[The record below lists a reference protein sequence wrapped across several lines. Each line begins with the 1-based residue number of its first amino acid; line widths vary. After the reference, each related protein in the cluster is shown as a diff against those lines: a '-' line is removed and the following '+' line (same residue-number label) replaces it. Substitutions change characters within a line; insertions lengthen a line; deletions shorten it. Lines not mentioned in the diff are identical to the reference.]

1 MANFYTDNEDIK
13 FHLGHPLMEK
23 IVALKEQ
30 NYTQAEKYE
39 DAPRDYED
47 AFDNYDK
54 VLEIVGDICG
64 EIVAVNAES
73 VDNEGPQVIDGH
85 VQYAAGTQQ
94 NIDVINQ
101 AGLNGISLP
110 REWPFRLAGNLF
122 LLGVIFMLASVIIT
136 IKTNLI
142 GRKLT
147 DLSTEFYN
155 YSAGLGFKI
164 DDIVITGRDKTA
176 KQDILNALQ
185 LSRETNI
192 LNLDLRDLQQKVEQL
207 PWVRHAVVKRRFF
220 PNIIQIDI
228 RERQVQS
235 IWQLDHKFR
244 PIDGEGNVIEADYTP
259 DHPILLIVGEG
270 APENIT
276 ALMKSI
282 TDDQNIFQRI
292 KVANYI
298 SSRRWNIVLDD
309 VENGI
314 TVKLPEKHIDEAWK
328 KLLKLNTTQGLLKR
342 KLTIIDLRFPNKVI
356 VKLGKMTPEERK
368 KLKDV
373 KERRI

>member
-1 MANFYTDNEDIK
+1 MADKN
-13 FHLGHPLMEK
+13 
-23 IVALKEQ
+23 
-30 NYTQAEKYE
+30 
-39 DAPRDYED
+39 APQI
-47 AFDNYDK
+47 A
-54 VLEIVGDICG
+54 
-64 EIVAVNAES
+64 
-73 VDNEGPQVIDGH
+73 P
-85 VQYAAGTQQ
+85 AAPVT
-94 NIDVINQ
+94 IPSRV
-101 AGLNGISLP
+101 SLP

-282 TDDQNIFQRI
+282 TDDQNIFERI

-298 SSRRWNIVLDD
+298 SGRRWNIVLDN

>member
-1 MANFYTDNEDIK
+1 MADKN
-13 FHLGHPLMEK
+13 
-23 IVALKEQ
+23 
-30 NYTQAEKYE
+30 
-39 DAPRDYED
+39 APQI
-47 AFDNYDK
+47 A
-54 VLEIVGDICG
+54 
-64 EIVAVNAES
+64 
-73 VDNEGPQVIDGH
+73 P
-85 VQYAAGTQQ
+85 AAPVT
-94 NIDVINQ
+94 IPSR
-101 AGLNGISLP
+101 ISLP

-185 LSRETNI
+185 LSRETDI

-298 SSRRWNIVLDD
+298 SGRRWNIVLDD

>member
-1 MANFYTDNEDIK
+1 MADKN
-13 FHLGHPLMEK
+13 
-23 IVALKEQ
+23 
-30 NYTQAEKYE
+30 
-39 DAPRDYED
+39 APQI
-47 AFDNYDK
+47 A
-54 VLEIVGDICG
+54 
-64 EIVAVNAES
+64 
-73 VDNEGPQVIDGH
+73 P
-85 VQYAAGTQQ
+85 AAPVT
-94 NIDVINQ
+94 IPSR
-101 AGLNGISLP
+101 ISLP

-282 TDDQNIFQRI
+282 TDDQNIFERI

-298 SSRRWNIVLDD
+298 SGRRWNIVLDD

-356 VKLGKMTPEERK
+356 IKLGKMTPEERK

>member
-1 MANFYTDNEDIK
+1 MADKN
-13 FHLGHPLMEK
+13 
-23 IVALKEQ
+23 
-30 NYTQAEKYE
+30 
-39 DAPRDYED
+39 APQI
-47 AFDNYDK
+47 A
-54 VLEIVGDICG
+54 
-64 EIVAVNAES
+64 
-73 VDNEGPQVIDGH
+73 P
-85 VQYAAGTQQ
+85 AAPVT
-94 NIDVINQ
+94 IPSR
-101 AGLNGISLP
+101 ISLP

-185 LSRETNI
+185 LSRKTNI

-282 TDDQNIFQRI
+282 TDDQNIFERI

-298 SSRRWNIVLDD
+298 SGRRWNIVLDD

>member
-1 MANFYTDNEDIK
+1 MADKN
-13 FHLGHPLMEK
+13 
-23 IVALKEQ
+23 
-30 NYTQAEKYE
+30 
-39 DAPRDYED
+39 APQI
-47 AFDNYDK
+47 A
-54 VLEIVGDICG
+54 
-64 EIVAVNAES
+64 
-73 VDNEGPQVIDGH
+73 P
-85 VQYAAGTQQ
+85 AAPVT
-94 NIDVINQ
+94 IPSR
-101 AGLNGISLP
+101 ISLP

-164 DDIVITGRDKTA
+164 DDIVITGRNKTA

-244 PIDGEGNVIEADYTP
+244 PIDGEGNIIEADYTP

-298 SSRRWNIVLDD
+298 SGRRWNIVLDD

>member
-1 MANFYTDNEDIK
+1 MADKN
-13 FHLGHPLMEK
+13 
-23 IVALKEQ
+23 
-30 NYTQAEKYE
+30 
-39 DAPRDYED
+39 APQI
-47 AFDNYDK
+47 A
-54 VLEIVGDICG
+54 
-64 EIVAVNAES
+64 
-73 VDNEGPQVIDGH
+73 P
-85 VQYAAGTQQ
+85 AAPVT
-94 NIDVINQ
+94 IPSR
-101 AGLNGISLP
+101 ISLP

-142 GRKLT
+142 GRKLI

>member
-1 MANFYTDNEDIK
+1 MADKN
-13 FHLGHPLMEK
+13 
-23 IVALKEQ
+23 
-30 NYTQAEKYE
+30 
-39 DAPRDYED
+39 APQI
-47 AFDNYDK
+47 A
-54 VLEIVGDICG
+54 
-64 EIVAVNAES
+64 
-73 VDNEGPQVIDGH
+73 P
-85 VQYAAGTQQ
+85 AAPVT
-94 NIDVINQ
+94 IPSR
-101 AGLNGISLP
+101 ISLP

>member
-1 MANFYTDNEDIK
+1 MADKN
-13 FHLGHPLMEK
+13 
-23 IVALKEQ
+23 
-30 NYTQAEKYE
+30 
-39 DAPRDYED
+39 APQI
-47 AFDNYDK
+47 A
-54 VLEIVGDICG
+54 
-64 EIVAVNAES
+64 
-73 VDNEGPQVIDGH
+73 P
-85 VQYAAGTQQ
+85 AAPVT
-94 NIDVINQ
+94 IPSR
-101 AGLNGISLP
+101 ISLP

-176 KQDILNALQ
+176 KQDIINALQ

-298 SSRRWNIVLDD
+298 SGRRWNIVLDD

>member
-1 MANFYTDNEDIK
+1 MADKN
-13 FHLGHPLMEK
+13 
-23 IVALKEQ
+23 
-30 NYTQAEKYE
+30 
-39 DAPRDYED
+39 APQI
-47 AFDNYDK
+47 A
-54 VLEIVGDICG
+54 
-64 EIVAVNAES
+64 
-73 VDNEGPQVIDGH
+73 P
-85 VQYAAGTQQ
+85 AAPVT
-94 NIDVINQ
+94 IPSR
-101 AGLNGISLP
+101 ISLP

-164 DDIVITGRDKTA
+164 DDIIITGRDKTA

-185 LSRETNI
+185 LSHETNI

-298 SSRRWNIVLDD
+298 SGRRWNIVLDD

>member
-1 MANFYTDNEDIK
+1 MADKN
-13 FHLGHPLMEK
+13 
-23 IVALKEQ
+23 
-30 NYTQAEKYE
+30 
-39 DAPRDYED
+39 APQI
-47 AFDNYDK
+47 A
-54 VLEIVGDICG
+54 
-64 EIVAVNAES
+64 
-73 VDNEGPQVIDGH
+73 P
-85 VQYAAGTQQ
+85 AAPVT
-94 NIDVINQ
+94 IPSR
-101 AGLNGISLP
+101 ISLP

-164 DDIVITGRDKTA
+164 DDIIITGRDKTA

-192 LNLDLRDLQQKVEQL
+192 LYLDLRDLQQKVEQL

-244 PIDGEGNVIEADYTP
+244 PIDGEGNVIEADYSP

-276 ALMKSI
+276 TLMKSI

-298 SSRRWNIVLDD
+298 SGRRWNIVLDD

>member
-1 MANFYTDNEDIK
+1 MADKNAPQIA
-13 FHLGHPLMEK
+13 P
-23 IVALKEQ
+23 VAPV
-30 NYTQAEKYE
+30 TI
-39 DAPRDYED
+39 PSR
-47 AFDNYDK
+47 
-54 VLEIVGDICG
+54 
-64 EIVAVNAES
+64 
-73 VDNEGPQVIDGH
+73 
-85 VQYAAGTQQ
+85 
-94 NIDVINQ
+94 
-101 AGLNGISLP
+101 ISLP

-164 DDIVITGRDKTA
+164 DDIIITGRDKTA

-192 LNLDLRDLQQKVEQL
+192 LNLDLRNLQQKVEQL

-220 PNIIQIDI
+220 PNINQIDI

-298 SSRRWNIVLDD
+298 SGRRWNIVLDD

>member
-1 MANFYTDNEDIK
+1 MADKN
-13 FHLGHPLMEK
+13 
-23 IVALKEQ
+23 
-30 NYTQAEKYE
+30 
-39 DAPRDYED
+39 APQI
-47 AFDNYDK
+47 A
-54 VLEIVGDICG
+54 
-64 EIVAVNAES
+64 
-73 VDNEGPQVIDGH
+73 P
-85 VQYAAGTQQ
+85 AAPVT
-94 NIDVINQ
+94 IPSR
-101 AGLNGISLP
+101 ISLP

-136 IKTNLI
+136 IKTNFI

-207 PWVRHAVVKRRFF
+207 PWVRHTVVKRRFF

-282 TDDQNIFQRI
+282 TDDQNIFERI

-298 SSRRWNIVLDD
+298 SGRRWNIVLDD

>member
-1 MANFYTDNEDIK
+1 MADKN
-13 FHLGHPLMEK
+13 
-23 IVALKEQ
+23 
-30 NYTQAEKYE
+30 
-39 DAPRDYED
+39 APQI
-47 AFDNYDK
+47 A
-54 VLEIVGDICG
+54 
-64 EIVAVNAES
+64 
-73 VDNEGPQVIDGH
+73 P
-85 VQYAAGTQQ
+85 AAPVT
-94 NIDVINQ
+94 IPSR
-101 AGLNGISLP
+101 ISLP

-155 YSAGLGFKI
+155 YSAGMGFKI

-282 TDDQNIFQRI
+282 TDDQNIYERI

-298 SSRRWNIVLDD
+298 SGRRWNIVLDD

>member
-1 MANFYTDNEDIK
+1 MADKN
-13 FHLGHPLMEK
+13 
-23 IVALKEQ
+23 
-30 NYTQAEKYE
+30 
-39 DAPRDYED
+39 APQI
-47 AFDNYDK
+47 A
-54 VLEIVGDICG
+54 
-64 EIVAVNAES
+64 
-73 VDNEGPQVIDGH
+73 P
-85 VQYAAGTQQ
+85 AAPVT
-94 NIDVINQ
+94 IPSR
-101 AGLNGISLP
+101 ISLP

-147 DLSTEFYN
+147 DLSMEFYN

-164 DDIVITGRDKTA
+164 DDIIITGRNKTA

-244 PIDGEGNVIEADYTP
+244 PIDGEGNIIEADYTP

-298 SSRRWNIVLDD
+298 SGRRWNIVLDD

>member
-1 MANFYTDNEDIK
+1 MADKN
-13 FHLGHPLMEK
+13 
-23 IVALKEQ
+23 
-30 NYTQAEKYE
+30 
-39 DAPRDYED
+39 APQI
-47 AFDNYDK
+47 A
-54 VLEIVGDICG
+54 
-64 EIVAVNAES
+64 
-73 VDNEGPQVIDGH
+73 P
-85 VQYAAGTQQ
+85 AAPVT
-94 NIDVINQ
+94 IPSR
-101 AGLNGISLP
+101 ISLP

-235 IWQLDHKFR
+235 IWQLDLKFR

-282 TDDQNIFQRI
+282 TDDQNIFERI

-298 SSRRWNIVLDD
+298 SGRRWNIVLDD

>member
-1 MANFYTDNEDIK
+1 MADKN
-13 FHLGHPLMEK
+13 
-23 IVALKEQ
+23 
-30 NYTQAEKYE
+30 
-39 DAPRDYED
+39 APQI
-47 AFDNYDK
+47 A
-54 VLEIVGDICG
+54 
-64 EIVAVNAES
+64 
-73 VDNEGPQVIDGH
+73 P
-85 VQYAAGTQQ
+85 AAPVT
-94 NIDVINQ
+94 IPSR
-101 AGLNGISLP
+101 ISLP

-298 SSRRWNIVLDD
+298 SGRRWNIVLDD

-314 TVKLPEKHIDEAWK
+314 TVKLPKKHIDEAWK

>member
-1 MANFYTDNEDIK
+1 MADKN
-13 FHLGHPLMEK
+13 
-23 IVALKEQ
+23 
-30 NYTQAEKYE
+30 
-39 DAPRDYED
+39 APQI
-47 AFDNYDK
+47 A
-54 VLEIVGDICG
+54 
-64 EIVAVNAES
+64 
-73 VDNEGPQVIDGH
+73 P
-85 VQYAAGTQQ
+85 AAPVT
-94 NIDVINQ
+94 IPSR
-101 AGLNGISLP
+101 ISLP

-164 DDIVITGRDKTA
+164 DDIIITGRDKTA

-192 LNLDLRDLQQKVEQL
+192 LNLDLCDLQQKVEQL

-282 TDDQNIFQRI
+282 TDDQNIFERI

-298 SSRRWNIVLDD
+298 SGRRWNIVLDD

>member
-1 MANFYTDNEDIK
+1 MADKN
-13 FHLGHPLMEK
+13 
-23 IVALKEQ
+23 
-30 NYTQAEKYE
+30 
-39 DAPRDYED
+39 APQI
-47 AFDNYDK
+47 A
-54 VLEIVGDICG
+54 
-64 EIVAVNAES
+64 
-73 VDNEGPQVIDGH
+73 P
-85 VQYAAGTQQ
+85 AAPVT
-94 NIDVINQ
+94 IPSR
-101 AGLNGISLP
+101 ISLP

-122 LLGVIFMLASVIIT
+122 LLASVIIT

-164 DDIVITGRDKTA
+164 DDIVITGRNKTA

-185 LSRETNI
+185 LSHETNI

-298 SSRRWNIVLDD
+298 SGRRWNIVLDD

>member
-1 MANFYTDNEDIK
+1 
-13 FHLGHPLMEK
+13 
-23 IVALKEQ
+23 
-30 NYTQAEKYE
+30 
-39 DAPRDYED
+39 
-47 AFDNYDK
+47 
-54 VLEIVGDICG
+54 
-64 EIVAVNAES
+64 
-73 VDNEGPQVIDGH
+73 
-85 VQYAAGTQQ
+85 
-94 NIDVINQ
+94 
-101 AGLNGISLP
+101 
-110 REWPFRLAGNLF
+110 
-122 LLGVIFMLASVIIT
+122 MLASVIIT

-298 SSRRWNIVLDD
+298 SGRRWNIVLDD

-328 KLLKLNTTQGLLKR
+328 KLLKLNTSQGLLKR

>member
-1 MANFYTDNEDIK
+1 MADKN
-13 FHLGHPLMEK
+13 
-23 IVALKEQ
+23 
-30 NYTQAEKYE
+30 
-39 DAPRDYED
+39 APQI
-47 AFDNYDK
+47 A
-54 VLEIVGDICG
+54 
-64 EIVAVNAES
+64 
-73 VDNEGPQVIDGH
+73 P
-85 VQYAAGTQQ
+85 AAPVT
-94 NIDVINQ
+94 IPSR
-101 AGLNGISLP
+101 ISLP

-192 LNLDLRDLQQKVEQL
+192 LNLDLRDSQQKVEQL

-282 TDDQNIFQRI
+282 TDDQNIFERI

-298 SSRRWNIVLDD
+298 SGRRWNIVLDD

>member
-1 MANFYTDNEDIK
+1 MADKN
-13 FHLGHPLMEK
+13 
-23 IVALKEQ
+23 
-30 NYTQAEKYE
+30 
-39 DAPRDYED
+39 APQI
-47 AFDNYDK
+47 AP
-54 VLEIVGDICG
+54 
-64 EIVAVNAES
+64 AA
-73 VDNEGPQVIDGH
+73 PVI
-85 VQYAAGTQQ
+85 
-94 NIDVINQ
+94 IPSR
-101 AGLNGISLP
+101 ISLP

-282 TDDQNIFQRI
+282 TDDQNIFERI

-298 SSRRWNIVLDD
+298 SGRRWNIVLDD

>member
-1 MANFYTDNEDIK
+1 MADKN
-13 FHLGHPLMEK
+13 
-23 IVALKEQ
+23 
-30 NYTQAEKYE
+30 
-39 DAPRDYED
+39 APQI
-47 AFDNYDK
+47 A
-54 VLEIVGDICG
+54 
-64 EIVAVNAES
+64 
-73 VDNEGPQVIDGH
+73 P
-85 VQYAAGTQQ
+85 AAPVT
-94 NIDVINQ
+94 IPSR
-101 AGLNGISLP
+101 ISLP

-122 LLGVIFMLASVIIT
+122 VLGVIFMLASVIIT

-192 LNLDLRDLQQKVEQL
+192 LNLDLHDLQQKVEQL

-282 TDDQNIFQRI
+282 TDDQNIFERI

-298 SSRRWNIVLDD
+298 SGRRWNIVLDN

>member
-1 MANFYTDNEDIK
+1 MADKN
-13 FHLGHPLMEK
+13 
-23 IVALKEQ
+23 
-30 NYTQAEKYE
+30 
-39 DAPRDYED
+39 APQI
-47 AFDNYDK
+47 A
-54 VLEIVGDICG
+54 
-64 EIVAVNAES
+64 
-73 VDNEGPQVIDGH
+73 P
-85 VQYAAGTQQ
+85 AAPVT
-94 NIDVINQ
+94 IPSR
-101 AGLNGISLP
+101 ISLP

-276 ALMKSI
+276 ALMKRI
-282 TDDQNIFQRI
+282 TDDQNIFERI

-298 SSRRWNIVLDD
+298 SGRRWNIVLDD

>member
-1 MANFYTDNEDIK
+1 MADKN
-13 FHLGHPLMEK
+13 
-23 IVALKEQ
+23 
-30 NYTQAEKYE
+30 
-39 DAPRDYED
+39 APQI
-47 AFDNYDK
+47 A
-54 VLEIVGDICG
+54 
-64 EIVAVNAES
+64 
-73 VDNEGPQVIDGH
+73 P
-85 VQYAAGTQQ
+85 AAPVT
-94 NIDVINQ
+94 IPSR
-101 AGLNGISLP
+101 ISLP

-155 YSAGLGFKI
+155 YSAGMGFKI

-298 SSRRWNIVLDD
+298 SGRRWNIILDD

>member
-1 MANFYTDNEDIK
+1 MADKN
-13 FHLGHPLMEK
+13 
-23 IVALKEQ
+23 
-30 NYTQAEKYE
+30 
-39 DAPRDYED
+39 APQI
-47 AFDNYDK
+47 A
-54 VLEIVGDICG
+54 
-64 EIVAVNAES
+64 
-73 VDNEGPQVIDGH
+73 P
-85 VQYAAGTQQ
+85 AAPVT
-94 NIDVINQ
+94 IPSR
-101 AGLNGISLP
+101 ISLP

-164 DDIVITGRDKTA
+164 DDIVITGRDKTT

-298 SSRRWNIVLDD
+298 SGRRWNIVLDD

>member
-1 MANFYTDNEDIK
+1 MADKN
-13 FHLGHPLMEK
+13 
-23 IVALKEQ
+23 
-30 NYTQAEKYE
+30 
-39 DAPRDYED
+39 APQI
-47 AFDNYDK
+47 A
-54 VLEIVGDICG
+54 
-64 EIVAVNAES
+64 
-73 VDNEGPQVIDGH
+73 P
-85 VQYAAGTQQ
+85 AAPVT
-94 NIDVINQ
+94 IPSR
-101 AGLNGISLP
+101 ISLP

-298 SSRRWNIVLDD
+298 SGRRWNIVLDD

-314 TVKLPEKHIDEAWK
+314 TIKLPEKHIDEAWK

>member
-1 MANFYTDNEDIK
+1 MADKN
-13 FHLGHPLMEK
+13 
-23 IVALKEQ
+23 
-30 NYTQAEKYE
+30 
-39 DAPRDYED
+39 APQI
-47 AFDNYDK
+47 A
-54 VLEIVGDICG
+54 
-64 EIVAVNAES
+64 
-73 VDNEGPQVIDGH
+73 P
-85 VQYAAGTQQ
+85 AAPVT
-94 NIDVINQ
+94 IPSR
-101 AGLNGISLP
+101 ISLP

-155 YSAGLGFKI
+155 YSAGMGFKI

-298 SSRRWNIVLDD
+298 SGRRWNIVLDD

>member
-1 MANFYTDNEDIK
+1 MADKNAPQIA
-13 FHLGHPLMEK
+13 P
-23 IVALKEQ
+23 VAPV
-30 NYTQAEKYE
+30 TI
-39 DAPRDYED
+39 PSR
-47 AFDNYDK
+47 
-54 VLEIVGDICG
+54 
-64 EIVAVNAES
+64 
-73 VDNEGPQVIDGH
+73 
-85 VQYAAGTQQ
+85 
-94 NIDVINQ
+94 
-101 AGLNGISLP
+101 ISLP

-164 DDIVITGRDKTA
+164 DDIIITGRDKTA

-192 LNLDLRDLQQKVEQL
+192 LNLDLRNLQQKVEQL

-298 SSRRWNIVLDD
+298 SGRRWNIVLDD

>member
-1 MANFYTDNEDIK
+1 MADKN
-13 FHLGHPLMEK
+13 
-23 IVALKEQ
+23 
-30 NYTQAEKYE
+30 
-39 DAPRDYED
+39 APQI
-47 AFDNYDK
+47 A
-54 VLEIVGDICG
+54 
-64 EIVAVNAES
+64 
-73 VDNEGPQVIDGH
+73 P
-85 VQYAAGTQQ
+85 AAPVT
-94 NIDVINQ
+94 IPSR
-101 AGLNGISLP
+101 ISLP

-298 SSRRWNIVLDD
+298 SGLRWNIVLDD

>member
-1 MANFYTDNEDIK
+1 MADKN
-13 FHLGHPLMEK
+13 
-23 IVALKEQ
+23 
-30 NYTQAEKYE
+30 
-39 DAPRDYED
+39 APQI
-47 AFDNYDK
+47 A
-54 VLEIVGDICG
+54 
-64 EIVAVNAES
+64 
-73 VDNEGPQVIDGH
+73 P
-85 VQYAAGTQQ
+85 AAPVT
-94 NIDVINQ
+94 IPSR
-101 AGLNGISLP
+101 ISLP

-164 DDIVITGRDKTA
+164 DDIIITGRNKTA

-298 SSRRWNIVLDD
+298 SGRRWNIVLDD

>member
-1 MANFYTDNEDIK
+1 MADKN
-13 FHLGHPLMEK
+13 
-23 IVALKEQ
+23 
-30 NYTQAEKYE
+30 
-39 DAPRDYED
+39 APQI
-47 AFDNYDK
+47 A
-54 VLEIVGDICG
+54 
-64 EIVAVNAES
+64 
-73 VDNEGPQVIDGH
+73 P
-85 VQYAAGTQQ
+85 AAPVT
-94 NIDVINQ
+94 IPSR
-101 AGLNGISLP
+101 ISLP

-259 DHPILLIVGEG
+259 DHPILLIVREG

-298 SSRRWNIVLDD
+298 SGRRWNIVLDD

>member
-1 MANFYTDNEDIK
+1 MADKN
-13 FHLGHPLMEK
+13 
-23 IVALKEQ
+23 
-30 NYTQAEKYE
+30 
-39 DAPRDYED
+39 APQI
-47 AFDNYDK
+47 A
-54 VLEIVGDICG
+54 
-64 EIVAVNAES
+64 
-73 VDNEGPQVIDGH
+73 P
-85 VQYAAGTQQ
+85 AAPVT
-94 NIDVINQ
+94 IPSR
-101 AGLNGISLP
+101 ISLP

-192 LNLDLRDLQQKVEQL
+192 LNLDLLDLQQKVEQL

-282 TDDQNIFQRI
+282 TDDQNIFERI

-298 SSRRWNIVLDD
+298 SGRRWNIVLDD

>member
-1 MANFYTDNEDIK
+1 MADKN
-13 FHLGHPLMEK
+13 
-23 IVALKEQ
+23 
-30 NYTQAEKYE
+30 
-39 DAPRDYED
+39 APQI
-47 AFDNYDK
+47 A
-54 VLEIVGDICG
+54 
-64 EIVAVNAES
+64 
-73 VDNEGPQVIDGH
+73 P
-85 VQYAAGTQQ
+85 AAPVT
-94 NIDVINQ
+94 IPSR
-101 AGLNGISLP
+101 ISLP

-164 DDIVITGRDKTA
+164 DDIVITGRNKTA

-185 LSRETNI
+185 LSHETNI

-298 SSRRWNIVLDD
+298 SGRRWNIVLDD

>member
-1 MANFYTDNEDIK
+1 MADKN
-13 FHLGHPLMEK
+13 
-23 IVALKEQ
+23 
-30 NYTQAEKYE
+30 
-39 DAPRDYED
+39 APQI
-47 AFDNYDK
+47 A
-54 VLEIVGDICG
+54 
-64 EIVAVNAES
+64 
-73 VDNEGPQVIDGH
+73 P
-85 VQYAAGTQQ
+85 AAPVT
-94 NIDVINQ
+94 IPSR
-101 AGLNGISLP
+101 ISLP

-164 DDIVITGRDKTA
+164 DDIIITGRNKTA

-192 LNLDLRDLQQKVEQL
+192 LNLDLRDLQQKVEQF

-244 PIDGEGNVIEADYTP
+244 PIDGEGNIIEADYTP

-298 SSRRWNIVLDD
+298 SGRRWNIVLDD

>member
-1 MANFYTDNEDIK
+1 MADKN
-13 FHLGHPLMEK
+13 
-23 IVALKEQ
+23 
-30 NYTQAEKYE
+30 
-39 DAPRDYED
+39 APQI
-47 AFDNYDK
+47 A
-54 VLEIVGDICG
+54 
-64 EIVAVNAES
+64 
-73 VDNEGPQVIDGH
+73 P
-85 VQYAAGTQQ
+85 AAPVT
-94 NIDVINQ
+94 IPSR
-101 AGLNGISLP
+101 ISLP

-164 DDIVITGRDKTA
+164 DDIIITGRNKTA

-244 PIDGEGNVIEADYTP
+244 PIDGEGNIIEADYTP

-298 SSRRWNIVLDD
+298 SGPPRRWNIVLDD

>member
-1 MANFYTDNEDIK
+1 MADKN
-13 FHLGHPLMEK
+13 
-23 IVALKEQ
+23 
-30 NYTQAEKYE
+30 
-39 DAPRDYED
+39 APQI
-47 AFDNYDK
+47 A
-54 VLEIVGDICG
+54 
-64 EIVAVNAES
+64 
-73 VDNEGPQVIDGH
+73 P
-85 VQYAAGTQQ
+85 AAPVT
-94 NIDVINQ
+94 IPSR
-101 AGLNGISLP
+101 ISLP

-164 DDIVITGRDKTA
+164 DDIIITGRDKTA

-185 LSRETNI
+185 LSRETNS

-298 SSRRWNIVLDD
+298 SGRRWNIVLDD